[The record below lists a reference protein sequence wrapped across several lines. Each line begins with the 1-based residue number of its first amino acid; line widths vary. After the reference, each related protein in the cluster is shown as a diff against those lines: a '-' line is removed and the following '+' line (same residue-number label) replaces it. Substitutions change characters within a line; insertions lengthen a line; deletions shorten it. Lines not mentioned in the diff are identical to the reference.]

1 MNPSPSRRE
10 VLLSTGTALVSG
22 AVPIKASPQAP
33 TSQGKPIKVG
43 QIGVGHA
50 HAGKLAIFRSSP
62 DFEVVGI
69 VEPDAQLK
77 TKAEMDSTY
86 KGLKWMTRGQLLE
99 TPGLQLVLVETK
111 VENLLE
117 NAELCVAA
125 GMNVHIDKP
134 AGDSLPRLK
143 GIFEIAAKKK
153 LLVQMGYMYRY
164 NPAIVLLHEFLKKGW
179 LGEVFEVHTVMSKA
193 VDPLDRKRF
202 AKFPGGMMFELGCH
216 ILDLV
221 IRILGKPDS
230 VTAFSRT
237 AGKVEDGLKD
247 NMLAVLGYPRAL
259 ATVKSSA
266 LEVGGFD
273 RRHLVV
279 CGTEGT
285 FHIQPLDNPAARVS
299 LSKNQGK
306 YQKGLN
312 EIRFPVYNRYVD
324 DALDIARILRGEKA
338 PDFSPAH
345 DLAVQET
352 LLRACE
358 LPLDR

>member
-1 MNPSPSRRE
+1 
-10 VLLSTGTALVSG
+10 
-22 AVPIKASPQAP
+22 
-33 TSQGKPIKVG
+33 
-43 QIGVGHA
+43 
-50 HAGKLAIFRSSP
+50 
-62 DFEVVGI
+62 
-69 VEPDAQLK
+69 
-77 TKAEMDSTY
+77 
-86 KGLKWMTRGQLLE
+86 
-99 TPGLQLVLVETK
+99 
-111 VENLLE
+111 
-117 NAELCVAA
+117 
-125 GMNVHIDKP
+125 
-134 AGDSLPRLK
+134 
-143 GIFEIAAKKK
+143 
-153 LLVQMGYMYRY
+153 
-164 NPAIVLLHEFLKKGW
+164 
-179 LGEVFEVHTVMSKA
+179 
-193 VDPLDRKRF
+193 
-202 AKFPGGMMFELGCH
+202 
-216 ILDLV
+216 
-221 IRILGKPDS
+221 
-230 VTAFSRT
+230 
-237 AGKVEDGLKD
+237 
-247 NMLAVLGYPRAL
+247 MLAVLGYPRAL

-312 EIRFPVYNRYVD
+312 EIRFAVYNRYVD